1 MCEKSSIETKAAENN
16 YLRFCLPLL
25 SFELIK
31 QKRMQITLIVFLSFT
46 FNAFIVGKQFLT
58 FPLTAIFLS
67 FPILIK
73 IIPCEENSI
82 CQIIKYC
89 YKKKTEVEPF
99 HSTNVKFIQSKWQ
112 IPSTRCKFY
121 KHNIAFPV
129 HLWTAPTKVL
139 ESRAETRGLKV
150 KSMRG
155 GWMGEMRWWCL
166 ISLAGCGCLWQ
177 SIRWKA

>member
-16 YLRFCLPLL
+16 YLSFCLPLL

-46 FNAFIVGKQFLT
+46 FNAFIVGKQLT

-89 YKKKTEVEPF
+89 YKKTEVKPF
-99 HSTNVKFIQSKWQ
+99 H
-112 IPSTRCKFY
+112 
-121 KHNIAFPV
+121 
-129 HLWTAPTKVL
+129 
-139 ESRAETRGLKV
+139 LK
-150 KSMRG
+150 KKK
-155 GWMGEMRWWCL
+155 
-166 ISLAGCGCLWQ
+166 ISLHKCKIY
-177 SIRWKA
+177 SIKMANSINSMQIL

>member
-46 FNAFIVGKQFLT
+46 FNAFIVGKQLT

-89 YKKKTEVEPF
+89 YKKK
-99 HSTNVKFIQSKWQ
+99 N
-112 IPSTRCKFY
+112 
-121 KHNIAFPV
+121 
-129 HLWTAPTKVL
+129 
-139 ESRAETRGLKV
+139 
-150 KSMRG
+150 RG
-155 GWMGEMRWWCL
+155 GAF
-166 ISLAGCGCLWQ
+166 SLHKCKIY
-177 SIRWKA
+177 SIKMANSINSMQIL